1 MIAYAT
7 LHVHFANFVYRMP
20 AEGIPFDG
28 VPIEEVVTVHIA
40 VTVIIIVLAGCGII
54 LTVACLVF
62 NFLFRE
68 SK

>member
-1 MIAYAT
+1 
-7 LHVHFANFVYRMP
+7 MP

-28 VPIEEVVTVHIA
+28 VPIEELVTVHIA

-68 SK
+68 RK